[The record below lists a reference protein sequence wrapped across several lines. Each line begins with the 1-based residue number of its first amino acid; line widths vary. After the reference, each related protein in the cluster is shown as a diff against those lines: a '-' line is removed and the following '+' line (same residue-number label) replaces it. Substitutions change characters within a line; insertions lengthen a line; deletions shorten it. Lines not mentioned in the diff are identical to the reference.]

1 MNPHMIDSIS
11 EYLTNPS
18 DLPVNGV
25 VIGVDARRPLVAGHV
40 HTHDVQML
48 WEVLGNMMDGTEV
61 TQKTHLKETFSI
73 PQADRSGSFTVPRRN
88 PDLDHGEPG
97 VLVSGEAVKHQ
108 NGRSRP
114 WLSSGGVTEAV
125 SPTVCKVNL
134 QAQSPPPVPE
144 GATNTLFQSLLPMQ
158 W

>member
-1 MNPHMIDSIS
+1 MK
-11 EYLTNPS
+11 
-18 DLPVNGV
+18 
-25 VIGVDARRPLVAGHV
+25 
-40 HTHDVQML
+40 
-48 WEVLGNMMDGTEV
+48 DGTEV
-61 TQKTHLKETFSI
+61 TQKTSFKEKFSI
-73 PQADRSGSFTVPRRN
+73 PQADRSGSFTGPRRS

-97 VLVSGEAVKHQ
+97 VFVSGEAVKHQ

-125 SPTVCKVNL
+125 APTVCKVNL

-144 GATNTLFQSLLPMQ
+144 GATNVPLSSLLPLQ